1 MIISRLPGGKGEGA
15 FTPFTYTGNFQAI
28 AKQNG
33 SYEIRL
39 LSSGKLKM
47 SLDMPCDIFLV
58 GGGGGGGRGQT
69 EGQYAELCGGGGGGG
84 GYTLTET
91 EQTLYAIREYSV
103 VIGAGGKAT
112 SGTSGNPTNG
122 GSSGIFADDSSLSLS
137 VSGGKGARNGQRTA
151 GNGGS
156 GGGRGAAFDSTNNE
170 AGASNGETDGE
181 QVTAESQGTTTRAF
195 GEEGGALY
203 AGGGGGSGCITS
215 VQDPLTNKTPGKAG
229 GSGGGGKGG
238 TWGEAGKNGTANTG
252 GGGGGSYNLQAGD
265 GGSGIVII
273 RRIVA

>member
-39 LSSGKLKM
+39 LSSGTLKM
-47 SLDMPCDIFLV
+47 TVDMPCDIFLV

-69 EGQYAELCGGGGGGG
+69 EGQYAEMCGGGGGGG

-91 EQTLYAIREYSV
+91 EQTLYAIREYAV

-137 VSGGKGARNGQRTA
+137 VSGGKGAKNGQRTPGA
-151 GNGGS
+151 GGS
-156 GGGRGAAFDSTNNE
+156 GGGQGAQYGFTNNE
-170 AGASNGETDGE
+170 AGYSDGNGSTS
-181 QVTAESQGTTTRAF
+181 AEGQGTTTRAF
-195 GEEGGALY
+195 GETGGTLY
-203 AGGGGGSGCITS
+203 AGGGGGSGCATS
-215 VQDPLTNKTPGKAG
+215 TDDHPGTTPGKAG

-252 GGGGGSYNLQAGD
+252 GGGGGSYNLKAGD